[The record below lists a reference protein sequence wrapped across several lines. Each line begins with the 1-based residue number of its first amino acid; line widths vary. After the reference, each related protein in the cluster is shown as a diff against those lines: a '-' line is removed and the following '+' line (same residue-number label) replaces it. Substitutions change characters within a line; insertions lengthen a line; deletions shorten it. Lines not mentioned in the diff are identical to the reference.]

1 MPGIGGGGGEPP
13 GGGGGGGGGGD
24 APAPAEDPARAG
36 AAGLPFLDAVA
47 AACLSDASSALGSF
61 LGSASAWLP
70 VVVPGAE
77 ARS

>member
-36 AAGLPFLDAVA
+36 AGRPFLDAVA